1 MDEMILQTKAI
12 FDWYKS
18 ELQNL
23 AKIVNGY
30 EEHRKVV
37 FKASDFL
44 TNEKN
49 DLPCLIK
56 LNPLLRSGLHDI
68 NLKQC
73 YWISEAKR
81 DRIKTFEYF
90 ARKILSEKSDKLASI
105 TEKYGERISLKQF
118 E

>member
-90 ARKILSEKSDKLASI
+90 ARKILSEKVINLQA
-105 TEKYGERISLKQF
+105 
-118 E
+118 